1 MMSKLKIIGM
11 FGATVTVGVG
21 LAYRKL
27 EIVNAEL
34 GEEFIDFTVRAI
46 RNREN
51 IDE

>member
-1 MMSKLKIIGM
+1 MMSKLKIFGM
-11 FGATVTVGVG
+11 VGATFTIG
-21 LAYRKL
+21 LGFAYRKL

-51 IDE
+51 ID